1 MFIINQGIV
10 ISVGTATILVTEA
23 CGNISG
29 FIVVIVI
36 VLLLDL
42 NP

>member
-10 ISVGTATILVTEA
+10 ISVGTATILFTEA

-29 FIVVIVI
+29 FIVVIV
-36 VLLLDL
+36 LLLDL